1 MERVYNHADSR
12 QVAAVLNNVVS
23 QFDNLGTA
31 TLTTGTTTTVN
42 NPKIT
47 SITKVFL
54 QPRNANAASSGYF
67 ISSIANGSFVIG
79 HSAGSAGRAFDYAVF
94 AV

>member
-12 QVAAVLNNVVS
+12 QVAAVLNQVVS

-31 TLTTGTTTTVN
+31 TLTTGTTTTVT

-47 SITKVFL
+47 SISKVFL
-54 QPRNANAASSGYF
+54 QPRNANAANSAPF
-67 ISSIANGSFVIG
+67 ISSISSGSFVIG
-79 HSAGSAGRAFDYAVF
+79 HIAGVAGRSFDYVVF